1 MQQMYA
7 DLLAA
12 IARQAVHDLHTA
24 YTHPRHMDAGAWL
37 EAAGLLDQA
46 QYRPPYRKQRRRS
59 PMPDTTMND
68 AIRGTPQPTA
78 TPPEALTDV
87 AAINAE
93 IRRLAGRPV
102 EEKHEEHAT

>member
-1 MQQMYA
+1 M
-7 DLLAA
+7 
-12 IARQAVHDLHTA
+12 
-24 YTHPRHMDAGAWL
+24 
-37 EAAGLLDQA
+37 
-46 QYRPPYRKQRRRS
+46 KQN
-59 PMPDTTMND
+59 TTMND

-93 IRRLAGRPV
+93 IRRRAGKAV

>member
-12 IARQAVHDLHTA
+12 IARQAVHDLHTG

-37 EAAGLLDQA
+37 EAAGLLGLA
-46 QYRPPYRKQRRRS
+46 RQYPPRKQRRRS

-68 AIRGTPQPTA
+68 AIRGTPPPPA

-93 IRRLAGRPV
+93 IRRRAGKAV

>member
-12 IARQAVHDLHTA
+12 VARQAVHDLHTA

-46 QYRPPYRKQRRRS
+46 RQYPPRTRRRS

-68 AIRGTPQPTA
+68 AIRGTPQSTA
-78 TPPEALTDV
+78 VQPERLKDV
-87 AAINAE
+87 ATINAA